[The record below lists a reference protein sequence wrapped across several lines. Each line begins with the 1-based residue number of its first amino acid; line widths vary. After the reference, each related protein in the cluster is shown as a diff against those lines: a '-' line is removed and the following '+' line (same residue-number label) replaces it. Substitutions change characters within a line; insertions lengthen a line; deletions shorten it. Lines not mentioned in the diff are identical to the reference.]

1 MFDKTEI
8 NEKEVEDGPFKKQL
22 MKKETNLTHVES
34 DSKLPATISSR
45 SLILPKRVL

>member
-8 NEKEVEDGPFKKQL
+8 KEKEVEDGPFKKQL